1 MKLGKFVLK
10 VVSLFFDPEIKVV
23 DLIHHTFV
31 LDVGLHP
38 VWLTLVYVPVPNE
51 WLFDYTVFRENL
63 AVEPLVILIN
73 DELRVA
79 KVVFEGVKT
88 IIRTFVIAARHKVDV

>member
-1 MKLGKFVLK
+1 M
-10 VVSLFFDPEIKVV
+10 
-23 DLIHHTFV
+23 
-31 LDVGLHP
+31 
-38 VWLTLVYVPVPNE
+38 
-51 WLFDYTVFRENL
+51 

-88 IIRTFVIAARHKVDV
+88 LIGTFVIAARHKVDV

>member
-1 MKLGKFVLK
+1 M
-10 VVSLFFDPEIKVV
+10 
-23 DLIHHTFV
+23 
-31 LDVGLHP
+31 
-38 VWLTLVYVPVPNE
+38 
-51 WLFDYTVFRENL
+51 